1 MKPAKVNGFTL
12 IEIMI
17 VVAIIG
23 LLAAIAVPNFVQSR
37 TSAQKNACINN
48 LRQIDSAKEQW
59 AIENNKTSADTPT
72 ATNLDAYL
80 KGGTAKV
87 YCPQDA
93 AKAFGSSYTVNAI
106 GTSPVCQKDGTN
118 HKL

>member
-1 MKPAKVNGFTL
+1 MKLARVSGFTL

-48 LRQIDSAKEQW
+48 LRQVDSAKEQW
-59 AIENNKTSADTPT
+59 AIENNKKTGDTPV
-72 ATNLDAYL
+72 ATDLDAYL

-87 YCPQDA
+87 YCPQDS
-93 AKAFGSSYTVNAI
+93 AKAFSSSYTINAI
-106 GTSPVCQKDGTN
+106 GTLPACQKDATN